1 VGSKKALFMRPK
13 INYYTLAVELAKV
26 RYYQGLS
33 EKQQRHF
40 LGMEYIMLGRGS
52 KLYLSKLYQ
61 CSRNRITLGYVE
73 RTIKDTL
80 LTDLQQMKTL
90 IERTSTI
97 TGLSVTVRIHLFDY
111 PTGQPSDKK
120 LINPK
125 RILYAKTLP
134 QLNYT
139 ILT

>member
-1 VGSKKALFMRPK
+1 MGSKKALFMRPK

-61 CSRNRITLGYVE
+61 CSRNRIALGYE
-73 RTIKDTL
+73 EIL
-80 LTDLQQMKTL
+80 LLQATDG
-90 IERTSTI
+90 IA
-97 TGLSVTVRIHLFDY
+97 DY
-111 PTGQPSDKK
+111 TRQRKIGGGAKK
-120 LINPK
+120 K
-125 RILYAKTLP
+125 S
-134 QLNYT
+134 
-139 ILT
+139 